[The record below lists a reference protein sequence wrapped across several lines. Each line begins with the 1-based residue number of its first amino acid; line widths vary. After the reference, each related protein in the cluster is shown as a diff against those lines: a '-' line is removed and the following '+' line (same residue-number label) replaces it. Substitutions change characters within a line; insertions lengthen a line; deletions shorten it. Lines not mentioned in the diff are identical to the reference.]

1 MNTQW
6 QCLHGFRLA
15 IVTAVASLAFLSLNA
30 AAQISP
36 PLDVTASQPVYN
48 SDGATLLPGSNPF
61 AGSFGYTVV
70 PGCVVQIIN
79 AGANGTADPPDHNGN
94 PTGDD
99 TVVATTT
106 IGTGI
111 APDATLSGQF
121 SVSIYP
127 PPASGSQLYVR
138 VFNATTTTTATC
150 YGQSSLFT
158 VSGVNVLDVSSLGL
172 VATTLPLDHTAPTLL
187 AAVSRKVQ
195 GAAGTF
201 DLNLN
206 LNPASPTVEPRVGGP
221 TTLIFTFSEPV
232 TTAGGTLSVGNFT
245 LTNATYVSAAV
256 VTSNLTLN
264 LASVADQSV
273 VTVVLNG
280 ITDLAGNALA
290 GTNAVLVRSL
300 YGDVN
305 QSGTVNAVD
314 LQQVKNNVLKTVTST
329 NFLYDANGSGIIN
342 AVDLQQLKNN
352 ILHTVSLAASFSGS
366 SMSLLSG
373 SLTAVTSSTN
383 QTASV
388 LPAATLGEALGAPEL
403 TWSTNGDAMWTPTIA
418 TDGSSAARSG
428 SIGDLNV
435 SWVETTVAGPGM
447 LSFDWM
453 ASSELNADYLT
464 FSIDGVNQ
472 PGAISDEAGWQTL
485 TFIIPSGQHRLI
497 WTYAKNAANATGL
510 DAGWVRSVA
519 FE

>member
-15 IVTAVASLAFLSLNA
+15 IVTAVASLTFLSLNA

-70 PGCVVQIIN
+70 PGCVVQVIN
-79 AGANGTADPPDHNGN
+79 AGANGIADPPDHNGN

-99 TVVATTT
+99 TVVATTA

-111 APDATLSGQF
+111 APDVTLSGRF

-127 PPASGSQLYVR
+127 PPASGSHLYVR
-138 VFNATTTTTATC
+138 VFNATTATAATY
-150 YGQSSLFT
+150 YGQSSLF
-158 VSGVNVLDVSSLGL
+158 VVLGVNVLDVSSLGL
-172 VATTLPLDHTAPTLL
+172 AATTQPLDHTAPTLL

-206 LNPASPTVEPRVGGP
+206 LDSASPTVEPRMGGP
-221 TTLIFTFSEPV
+221 TTLVFTFSEPV
-232 TTAGGTLSVGNFT
+232 TNASGILSTGNFT
-245 LTNATYVSAAV
+245 LTNATYVSASV

-264 LASVADQSV
+264 LANVVDQSV

-300 YGDVN
+300 YGDAN
-305 QSGTVNAVD
+305 QSGTVNGVD
-314 LQQVKNNVLKTVTST
+314 LQQVKNNLLKTVTST
-329 NFLYDANGSGIIN
+329 NFLYDANCSGTIN

-352 ILHTVSLAASFSGS
+352 LLHTISLAASLSGS
-366 SMSLLSG
+366 SLSLLSS
-373 SLTAVTSSTN
+373 SLTTVTSSTN
-383 QTASV
+383 QTASA
-388 LPAATLGEALGAPEL
+388 LTTATLGEAMGAPEL
-403 TWSTNGDAMWTPTIA
+403 TWSTNGDAVWTPT
-418 TDGSSAARSG
+418 TTPDGTSAARSG

-453 ASSELNADYLT
+453 VSSELNGDYLT

-472 PGAISDEAGWQTL
+472 PGAISGEVGWQTL
-485 TFIIPSGQHRLI
+485 TFIIPLGQHRLT
-497 WTYAKNAANATGL
+497 WTYSKNAANATGL
-510 DAGWVRSVA
+510 DAGWMRSVV